1 MVGKPDVVVVGAGVM
16 GCSAA
21 YWFGK
26 EGYKVLVLEKE
37 AVAVGASGM
46 ASAHWLA
53 IGRDARAALQGDLS
67 ELAWLGF
74 QLHQE
79 LACVLPQESGID
91 IGYREQPTIYP
102 AFSAEEV
109 ESLKPQPSV
118 LDHDDPSVR
127 WLEGQVLW
135 EVEPRLNR
143 DVLGGLV
150 CHQAQVMAYRF
161 VLALAEAAER
171 RGMELRHGEVVGLQS
186 DGGRVTGV
194 QLRHGETV
202 ATETVV
208 LAMGPW
214 SQQAAAW
221 VGLKIPVYPV
231 RGQLLHLLVPD
242 PQLQASLSYSDMYLL
257 HKADGITLG
266 GTTYERD
273 SGFANHRT
281 SAGLEAIMNATLR
294 MAPSLE
300 DAKVVKH
307 VSGLR
312 PASEDSLPLIGPVPG
327 WQGLY
332 MVSGHDRK
340 GMGLSVIS
348 TRIIA
353 DLIAKGRSPVPMEMF
368 DPGRFGPTEQ

>member
-1 MVGKPDVVVVGAGVM
+1 MVGRP
-16 GCSAA
+16 
-21 YWFGK
+21 
-26 EGYKVLVLEKE
+26 LEKE
-37 AVAVGASGM
+37 FPKV
-46 ASAHWLA
+46 
-53 IGRDARAALQGDLS
+53 
-67 ELAWLGF
+67 
-74 QLHQE
+74 
-79 LACVLPQESGID
+79 
-91 IGYREQPTIYP
+91 
-102 AFSAEEV
+102 
-109 ESLKPQPSV
+109 
-118 LDHDDPSVR
+118 
-127 WLEGQVLW
+127 
-135 EVEPRLNR
+135 
-143 DVLGGLV
+143 
-150 CHQAQVMAYRF
+150 
-161 VLALAEAAER
+161 AAELGDVCFEV
-171 RGMELRHGEVVGLQS
+171 RGLSGGRINNLSFSVRHGEVLGLEGQ
-186 DGGRVTGV
+186 GGRVRGV
-194 QLRHGETV
+194 RLKSGAIIHAES
-202 ATETVV
+202 VV

-214 SQQAAAW
+214 SQQAGAW

-242 PQLQASLSYSDMYLL
+242 PQIQASLSYSDMYLL

-281 SAGLEAIMNATLR
+281 SAGLEAIMNAALR

-327 WQGLY
+327 WQGVY
-332 MVSGHDRK
+332 MVSGHDRN

-368 DPGRFGPTEQ
+368 DPGRSGPPE